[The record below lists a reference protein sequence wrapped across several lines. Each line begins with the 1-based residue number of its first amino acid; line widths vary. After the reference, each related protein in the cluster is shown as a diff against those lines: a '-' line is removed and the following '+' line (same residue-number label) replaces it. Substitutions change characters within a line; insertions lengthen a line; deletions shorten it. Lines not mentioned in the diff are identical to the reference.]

1 MSAARID
8 DKKGGSW
15 LGAYVLV
22 YLVFLYLP
30 VSLIPLF
37 SFNASIQAAF
47 PLQGFTFEWYATLFG
62 NSALS
67 GALANSLVIGA
78 IAATGATLCGI
89 TVSYMDLYGRSPL
102 ALTISA
108 IARLPILIPGVIVGI
123 SLLILVNLI
132 GFGPSRIAI
141 VLGHILVALP
151 TTVVIMKSRFAAIPN
166 TIREAALDLG
176 ASDWTTFRRVMLPL
190 SLPAIVSAFM
200 LAFLTSFDEFIVAFF
215 LAGTEPTLP
224 LYIWS
229 QLRFPKSLP
238 TVMALGTAIL
248 AVSFVI
254 AAIAEILRHRGLA
267 AAQRPVPAD
276 LSKPEET
283 ERGELQWHST

>member
-1 MSAARID
+1 MNVVRARERTEAR
-8 DKKGGSW
+8 W
-15 LGAYVLV
+15 LGMYVLA

-37 SFNASIQAAF
+37 SFNDSIQAAF
-47 PLQGFTFEWYATLFG
+47 PLQGFTLEWYATLFG

-67 GALANSLVIGA
+67 GALANSLAIGA
-78 IAATGATLCGI
+78 VAATGATLCGI
-89 TVSYMDLYGRSPL
+89 TISYMDLYGRSPL
-102 ALTISA
+102 ASAINA

-123 SLLILVNLI
+123 SLLILVNLA

-141 VLGHILVALP
+141 VLGHVLVALP
-151 TTVVIMKSRFAAIPN
+151 TTVVVMRSRFAAIPK
-166 TIREAALDLG
+166 TIPEAALDLG
-176 ASDWTTFRRVMLPL
+176 ASDWATFRRVMLPL
-190 SLPAIVSAFM
+190 AAPAVLSAFM

-248 AVSFVI
+248 GLSFVI
-254 AAIAEILRHRGLA
+254 AGAAEILRHRGLA
-267 AAQRPVPAD
+267 AADRFIQTKT
-276 LSKPEET
+276 S
-283 ERGELQWHST
+283 

>member
-1 MSAARID
+1 MSTARTEANA
-8 DKKGGSW
+8 GGRW
-15 LGAYVLV
+15 LGAYVLA

-30 VSLIPLF
+30 ILLIPLF
-37 SFNASIQAAF
+37 SFNDSIQAAF
-47 PLQGFTFEWYATLFG
+47 PLQGFTLQWYATLYG
-62 NSALS
+62 NPALS
-67 GALANSLVIGA
+67 GALANSLVIA
-78 IAATGATLCGI
+78 TIAASGATLCGI

-102 ALTISA
+102 AATVSA

-123 SLLILVNLI
+123 SLLILVNLV
-132 GFGPSRIAI
+132 GFGPSRVAI

-151 TTVVIMKSRFAAIPN
+151 TTVVVMRSRFAAIPK

-190 SLPAIVSAFM
+190 SLPAVLSAFM
-200 LAFLTSFDEFIVAFF
+200 LAFLTSFDEFIVVFF

-229 QLRFPKSLP
+229 QLRFPRSLP

-248 AVSFVI
+248 VVSFII
-254 AAIAEILRHRGLA
+254 AALAEFLRHRGLGSARRTA
-267 AAQRPVPAD
+267 AANPA
-276 LSKPEET
+276 
-283 ERGELQWHST
+283 

>member
-1 MSAARID
+1 MNIAHTQ
-8 DKKGGSW
+8 GGGRW
-15 LGAYVLV
+15 LGVYVIA

-30 VSLIPLF
+30 VLLIPLF
-37 SFNASIQAAF
+37 SFNNSIQAAF
-47 PLQGFTFEWYATLFG
+47 PLQGFTLQWYATLYG
-62 NSALS
+62 NSVLS
-67 GALANSLVIGA
+67 GALVNSLVIAA

-102 ALTISA
+102 AAVISA
-108 IARLPILIPGVIVGI
+108 VARLPILIPGVIVGI
-123 SLLILVNLI
+123 SLLILINLI
-132 GFGPSRIAI
+132 GLGPSRIAI

-151 TTVVIMKSRFAAIPN
+151 TTVVIMRSRFAAIPK

-200 LAFLTSFDEFIVAFF
+200 LAFLISFDEFIVVFF

-238 TVMALGTAIL
+238 TVMALGTSIL

-254 AAIAEILRHRGLA
+254 AAIAEILRHRGLSA
-267 AAQRPVPAD
+267 AAPRPAD
-276 LSKPEET
+276 PSQPKQT
-283 ERGELQWHST
+283 KRGELQWHST

>member
-1 MSAARID
+1 MNIAHAQ
-8 DKKGGSW
+8 GGGRW
-15 LGAYVLV
+15 LGVYVIA

-30 VSLIPLF
+30 VLLIPLF
-37 SFNASIQAAF
+37 SFNNSVQAAF
-47 PLQGFTFEWYATLFG
+47 PLQGFTLQWYATLYG
-62 NSALS
+62 NSVLS
-67 GALANSLVIGA
+67 GALVNSLVIA
-78 IAATGATLCGI
+78 TIAATGATLCGI

-102 ALTISA
+102 AAVISA

-123 SLLILVNLI
+123 SLLILINLI
-132 GFGPSRIAI
+132 GLGPSRIAI

-151 TTVVIMKSRFAAIPN
+151 TTVVIMRSRFAAIPK

-200 LAFLTSFDEFIVAFF
+200 LAFLISFDEFIVVFF

-238 TVMALGTAIL
+238 TVMALGTSIL

-254 AAIAEILRHRGLA
+254 AAIAEILRHRGLSA
-267 AAQRPVPAD
+267 AAPRPAD
-276 LSKPEET
+276 PSQPKQT
-283 ERGELQWHST
+283 KRGELQWHST

>member
-1 MSAARID
+1 MNTARID
-8 DKKGGSW
+8 AKQGGGW
-15 LGAYVLV
+15 LGAYVLA

-30 VSLIPLF
+30 ILLIPLF
-37 SFNASIQAAF
+37 SFNDSIQAAF
-47 PLQGFTFEWYATLFG
+47 PLQGFTLEWYATLFG

-67 GALANSLVIGA
+67 GALGNSLVIGA
-78 IAATGATLCGI
+78 TAATGATLCGI
-89 TVSYMDLYGRSPL
+89 TVSYMDLFGRSPL
-102 ALTISA
+102 AATISA

-132 GFGPSRIAI
+132 GFGPSRTAI

-151 TTVVIMKSRFAAIPN
+151 TTVVIMKSRFAAIPK

-238 TVMALGTAIL
+238 TVMALG
-248 AVSFVI
+248 
-254 AAIAEILRHRGLA
+254 
-267 AAQRPVPAD
+267 
-276 LSKPEET
+276 
-283 ERGELQWHST
+283 